1 VPQRTLGKPAVDG
14 EANELPVVALPKRG
28 RIVRSSESLE
38 ALMKRQ
44 RGRRPIDCDMG
55 GDLGVAAGFTW
66 YCEAARCVDDSCSVR
81 GLGQPTSH
89 QAGVSENVI
98 DAGFGS
104 LGKPARPCEVFKVAR
119 PVFRPSTRLTSS
131 LKRYGRRLMRG
142 ILDKA
147 EVAYLS
153 GGAADIDAKI

>member
-1 VPQRTLGKPAVDG
+1 MPQRTLGKPAVDG

-81 GLGQPTSH
+81 GLGQLAALPISTPRY
-89 QAGVSENVI
+89 
-98 DAGFGS
+98 DRGS
-104 LGKPARPCEVFKVAR
+104 VRWPC
-119 PVFRPSTRLTSS
+119 
-131 LKRYGRRLMRG
+131 
-142 ILDKA
+142 A
-147 EVAYLS
+147 ETMLRS
-153 GGAADIDAKI
+153 GME